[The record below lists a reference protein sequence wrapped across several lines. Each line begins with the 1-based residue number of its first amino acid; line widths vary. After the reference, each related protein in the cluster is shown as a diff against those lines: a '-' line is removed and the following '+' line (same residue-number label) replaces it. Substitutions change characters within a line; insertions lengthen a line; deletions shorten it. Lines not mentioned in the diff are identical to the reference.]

1 MLRSKLSARVLS
13 PIRFEEKK
21 KSCARHNAFT
31 KAQKGNITN
40 HTTHYIPYMHKPT
53 TLLTKNLH
61 ILAYDVCQSRI
72 ALNWNERTHTIF
84 VYNYKRKKK
93 Q

>member
-1 MLRSKLSARVLS
+1 MLRSNLSARVLS

-21 KSCARHNAFT
+21 KLCARHST
-31 KAQKGNITN
+31 LSKAQKGNITN
-40 HTTHYIPYMHKPT
+40 LTTRYIPYMHKPT

-61 ILAYDVCQSRI
+61 ILAYDVCLSRI
-72 ALNWNERTHTIF
+72 VPNWNERTHTIL